1 MYYDDD
7 VVNGDVAD
15 EDDGACIDV
24 DIVDDEDECGG
35 DVGDDA
41 NVHEDGVDDV
51 DAAHHHINISMYII
65 IEIRIIIN
73 IIISNII
80 ITDRFRSK

>member
-1 MYYDDD
+1 MARILMLALWMIKMN
-7 VVNGDVAD
+7 VV
-15 EDDGACIDV
+15 
-24 DIVDDEDECGG
+24 

-51 DAAHHHINISMYII
+51 DVAHHNINISMYII
-65 IEIRIIIN
+65 IEIRIIIISI
-73 IIISNII
+73 IIISSII

>member
-1 MYYDDD
+1 MMLSM
-7 VVNGDVAD
+7 VMLRMRLMAR
-15 EDDGACIDV
+15 ILMLT
-24 DIVDDEDECGG
+24 VDDEDEGGG

-51 DAAHHHINISMYII
+51 DVAHHHINISMYII
-65 IEIRIIIN
+65 IEIRIIIISI
-73 IIISNII
+73 IIISSII